1 MSPSVSTLKTIF
13 DSFRMEQVKEEIDAD
28 AIKAD
33 TQSALDTLQDLQSQ
47 FEVVRSIL
55 DMTNWYLIHWGR

>member
-1 MSPSVSTLKTIF
+1 
-13 DSFRMEQVKEEIDAD
+13 MEQVKEEIDAD